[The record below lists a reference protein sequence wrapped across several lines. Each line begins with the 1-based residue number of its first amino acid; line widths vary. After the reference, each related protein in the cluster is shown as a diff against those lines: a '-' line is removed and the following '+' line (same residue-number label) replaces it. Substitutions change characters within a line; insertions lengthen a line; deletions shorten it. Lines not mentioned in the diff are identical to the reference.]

1 VVAIELRA
9 IAGVTYPL
17 VAPAYTPDGA
27 AGEITDFTT
36 DPPAIGSPPIG
47 TFPYLGVPYSGYN
60 EPS

>member
-1 VVAIELRA
+1 
-9 IAGVTYPL
+9 
-17 VAPAYTPDGA
+17 VAPAYKPDAA

-36 DPPAIGSPPIG
+36 DPPVIGSPPIG